1 MGAARP
7 GRYVV
12 RKIIIGAVGLI
23 AGASTVLASG
33 AFAGSNGAQRSGL
46 SPQSGSNGSQ
56 CVKGSGAATNGFVM
70 LNAPG
75 KPGDANKL
83 LGEVSLKNGPADT
96 TYIVNVAVD
105 DGNNVCMAESMLTTN
120 GQGNGNAHIADT
132 SGLKN
137 GSYYVV
143 LQNMAGGAE
152 EFASG
157 NLTVT

>member
-1 MGAARP
+1 M
-7 GRYVV
+7 
-12 RKIIIGAVGLI
+12 RKIVVGGIGLALGL
-23 AGASTVLASG
+23 STVLATGS
-33 AFAGSNGAQRSGL
+33 FAGGNGAQRSGL
-46 SPQSGSNGSQ
+46 SPQAGSNGDQ
-56 CVKGSGAATNGFVM
+56 CVKGSGAGTNGFVM

-83 LGEVSLKNGPADT
+83 LGEVSLKRGPANT

-105 DGNNVCMAESMLTTN
+105 DGNDACIMQGSLTTN

-143 LQNMAGGAE
+143 LQNAETMQE

-157 NLTVT
+157 NLTVN

>member
-1 MGAARP
+1 M
-7 GRYVV
+7 
-12 RKIIIGAVGLI
+12 RKIVVGGIGI
-23 AGASTVLASG
+23 ALAASTVLASG
-33 AFAGSNGAQRSGL
+33 AFAGGNGAQHSGL
-46 SPQSGSNGSQ
+46 SPQSGTTGDQ
-56 CVKGSGAATNGFVM
+56 CVKGSGAASNGFVM

-83 LGEVSLKNGPADT
+83 LGEVSLKRGPADT

-105 DGNNVCMAESMLTTN
+105 DGNDVCIPEAELTTN
-120 GQGNGNAHIADT
+120 GQGNGNAHIADM

-143 LQNMAGGAE
+143 LQNKDTMQE

-157 NLTVT
+157 NLTVN

>member
-1 MGAARP
+1 M
-7 GRYVV
+7 
-12 RKIIIGAVGLI
+12 RKIVIGGVGL
-23 AGASTVLASG
+23 ALGVSTVLASG
-33 AFAGSNGAQRSGL
+33 AFAGGNGAQHSGL
-46 SPQSGSNGSQ
+46 SPQAGSSSTDQ

-83 LGEVSLKNGPADT
+83 LGEVSLKNGPANT
-96 TYIVNVAVD
+96 TYIVNVAAD
-105 DGNNVCMAESMLTTN
+105 DGNDMCVAQGMLTTN
-120 GQGNGNAHIADT
+120 GQGNGNSHIADT

-143 LQNMAGGAE
+143 LQNMAGGQE

-157 NLTVT
+157 NLTVN

>member
-1 MGAARP
+1 L
-7 GRYVV
+7 
-12 RKIIIGAVGLI
+12 RKIVVGGIGI
-23 AGASTVLASG
+23 ALGVSIVLASG
-33 AFAGSNGAQRSGL
+33 AFAGGNGAQRSGL
-46 SPQSGSNGSQ
+46 SPTSGNNQDQ
-56 CVKGSGAATNGFVM
+56 CVKGSGEASNGFVM

-105 DGNNVCMAESMLTTN
+105 DGNDVCIPQGELTTN

-143 LQNMAGGAE
+143 LQNKVGMVE

-157 NLTVT
+157 NLTVN